1 MHRQYGKAE
10 RMDFNYQVTNKD
22 QKGLVNIFLQQAR
35 KEGFE
40 GTVKNWN
47 AVLSIFKEIQQEKQA
62 EGEKL
67 YSGGSEA
74 KDWHKNFVIKSGDI
88 IKLTQEQLNKIYKA
102 MGFEKEKPATSV
114 LTSGSSSELT
124 GEEGVETL
132 SAAETSS
139 LSIDTADIQKKS
151 EQRLQEVFAKEQASY
166 SEVKKAFDAIPSAL
180 TAYVVNNYDGL
191 ADEIKNLSW
200 TTQQT
205 LAADKLMDKL
215 CQRAKELGIS
225 TKGMKPLG
233 ADLAT
238 RLDNIQK
245 LSEQIIEKE
254 KEVGT
259 IQTVFDKSAAL
270 LQKFISM
277 DPKPEITYDK
287 NNYKGGKVARIRFED
302 GGFIYIL
309 FDNKNKIS
317 SIGVSYEKNETD
329 IGDTAEV
336 IYKPDG
342 IYYANA
348 SNKFTAGYD
357 FANFQKELEPFFA
370 EEEK

>member
-102 MGFEKEKPATSV
+102 MGFEKEKPAASV

-191 ADEIKNLSW
+191 ADEIKNLSFISAFAIFCCIMV
-200 TTQQT
+200 QNQFDVYIFFNGYS
-205 LAADKLMDKL
+205 ANN
-215 CQRAKELGIS
+215 CFFYIS
-225 TKGMKPLG
+225 TGVLTYFISTQM
-233 ADLAT
+233 
-238 RLDNIQK
+238 
-245 LSEQIIEKE
+245 
-254 KEVGT
+254 
-259 IQTVFDKSAAL
+259 
-270 LQKFISM
+270 LQK
-277 DPKPEITYDK
+277 
-287 NNYKGGKVARIRFED
+287 N
-302 GGFIYIL
+302 
-309 FDNKNKIS
+309 
-317 SIGVSYEKNETD
+317 
-329 IGDTAEV
+329 
-336 IYKPDG
+336 
-342 IYYANA
+342 
-348 SNKFTAGYD
+348 
-357 FANFQKELEPFFA
+357 
-370 EEEK
+370 